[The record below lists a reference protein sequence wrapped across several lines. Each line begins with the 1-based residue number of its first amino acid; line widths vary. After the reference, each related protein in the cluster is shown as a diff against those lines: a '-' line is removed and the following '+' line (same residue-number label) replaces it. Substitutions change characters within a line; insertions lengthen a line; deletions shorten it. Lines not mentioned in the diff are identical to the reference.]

1 MSIIEEIDIIQLSN
15 LIDIAYTNIPLNNKF
30 NCPNCN
36 SSNIVNCICS
46 DCFVNL
52 SYTIDYENHGMMD
65 INSSTN
71 TYGCTFLNLDLPDT
85 SSYLSFK
92 NLAINSKIK
101 MAHKWITNN
110 NKEKNLIKI
119 YNLIY
124 KMCYKCNLSKNIED
138 SAKIMYTQIY
148 YNKENDKK
156 NLIKRGINYKSFI
169 LSCISHACKINNE
182 YLSKNELSDMFDI
195 NKNEVKKGEKIFNNL
210 IKIKN
215 FNVKYI
221 VMTPDIYIIRFCNKL
236 NFTKLLTNTVI
247 KITANLQKLH
257 IINDHKPNSVATC
270 AVYIMI
276 ILNNLNIN
284 KSYISKILEISQATI
299 TKTFKKMEPFIDIL
313 LNDKLCN
320 LVEIKIKQH
329 QQKIIYNNNFAMNCI
344 KFNVKNTVYNNNLYY
359 KHISE
364 NISLNIKI
372 IETDNFLLKS
382 KLNNCF
388 FK

>member
-1 MSIIEEIDIIQLSN
+1 MSIIEEIDINQLSN

-110 NKEKNLIKI
+110 NKE
-119 YNLIY
+119 
-124 KMCYKCNLSKNIED
+124 
-138 SAKIMYTQIY
+138 
-148 YNKENDKK
+148 K

-284 KSYISKILEISQATI
+284 KSYISKILGISQATI

-320 LVEIKIKQH
+320 SKAFPPGL
-329 QQKIIYNNNFAMNCI
+329 
-344 KFNVKNTVYNNNLYY
+344 
-359 KHISE
+359 IS
-364 NISLNIKI
+364 
-372 IETDNFLLKS
+372 TADNPVA
-382 KLNNCF
+382 
-388 FK
+388 

>member
-1 MSIIEEIDIIQLSN
+1 
-15 LIDIAYTNIPLNNKF
+15 
-30 NCPNCN
+30 
-36 SSNIVNCICS
+36 
-46 DCFVNL
+46 
-52 SYTIDYENHGMMD
+52 
-65 INSSTN
+65 
-71 TYGCTFLNLDLPDT
+71 
-85 SSYLSFK
+85 
-92 NLAINSKIK
+92 
-101 MAHKWITNN
+101 
-110 NKEKNLIKI
+110 
-119 YNLIY
+119 
-124 KMCYKCNLSKNIED
+124 MCYKSNLSKNIED

-195 NKNEVKKGEKIFNNL
+195 KKNEVKKGEKIFNHL

-236 NFTKLLTNTVI
+236 NFTKILTNTVI

-270 AVYIMI
+270 AIYIMI

-284 KSYISKILEISQATI
+284 KSYISNILGISQATI

-313 LNDKLCN
+313 LNDELCN
-320 LVEIKIKQH
+320 LVEIKIKQY
-329 QQKIIYNNNFAMNCI
+329 QQKIIYNNNFSMNCI
-344 KFNVKNTVYNNNLYY
+344 KFNVKNTEYNNNNLYY
-359 KHISE
+359 KHISD

-388 FK
+388 F